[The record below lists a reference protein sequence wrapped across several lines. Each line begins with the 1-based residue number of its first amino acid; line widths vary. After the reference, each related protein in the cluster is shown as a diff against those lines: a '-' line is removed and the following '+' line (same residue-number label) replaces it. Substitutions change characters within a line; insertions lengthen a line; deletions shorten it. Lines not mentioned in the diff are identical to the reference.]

1 MESEIGDELTFFK
14 MEDGSECSFFEM
26 RSDSLGKGGQ
36 GSVSLGIAQSNS
48 KRMAAIKRIEKNK
61 LLHPKQWELLE
72 TEIQIL
78 REIQSDFVIKFH
90 GRAVAPNGDPLLL
103 LELCNGGDLN
113 NFLRLRGGTLSE
125 GEALWFL
132 KQIISAIVD
141 YTKCNVVHRDL
152 KLQNLALSVEG
163 ETFENFQIRD
173 EFLRKIDFTTDRY
186 KLKVKVID
194 FGFACKLADDGFV
207 RSY

>member
-1 MESEIGDELTFFK
+1 ML
-14 MEDGSECSFFEM
+14 
-26 RSDSLGKGGQ
+26 
-36 GSVSLGIAQSNS
+36 
-48 KRMAAIKRIEKNK
+48 
-61 LLHPKQWELLE
+61 
-72 TEIQIL
+72 
-78 REIQSDFVIKFH
+78 EIQSDFVIKFH

-113 NFLRLRGGTLSE
+113 SFLRIRGGTLSE

-163 ETFENFQIRD
+163 ETFENF
-173 EFLRKIDFTTDRY
+173 
-186 KLKVKVID
+186 
-194 FGFACKLADDGFV
+194 
-207 RSY
+207 